1 MSFRSHTNCFLDS
14 SSIAISGQKS
24 HFGGFLAKNSKL
36 KLRRYHI
43 VRARATP
50 LGMNNGHIVG
60 QLYLG
65 SGGSGVYSFL
75 AVGTL
80 PKSIKIAKWPP
91 WERKKATS
99 GRYSLRS
106 PLRGAQGPGRAGKR
120 RNLWFRSLAHLNL
133 FQSRHFWR
141 ASRAKSGR
149 IWAKNGPKSVIF

>member
-1 MSFRSHTNCFLDS
+1 MC
-14 SSIAISGQKS
+14 

-120 RNLWFRSLAHLNL
+120 RNLWFRSLALL
-133 FQSRHFWR
+133 SRRTKSNHGENREIFESR
-141 ASRAKSGR
+141 PHRLTQNFLASNINTS
-149 IWAKNGPKSVIF
+149 NGPPSNATKKNFFRRT